1 MSTPPQSPRP
11 QSPRS
16 QKLLRSMTGSAW
28 AKVVGEGGGSAVVVE
43 LRSVNG
49 RGFALKARLPA
60 ELSSFER
67 GMEERIRARVHRGS
81 VSLTVTLERSSRDLA
96 GVLDSGRFAE
106 VAAELQRLASAC
118 GLSAPTVRDVLVVPG
133 VLASSG
139 EISRERG
146 ETVPAAVQRALDDA
160 LDRLIASREAEGA
173 ALYIAIESHL
183 LELESALATV
193 AARTPELGARYRDR
207 LLARVNEVL
216 NGSGVTRELS
226 PADVLQQVA
235 LYCDRVD
242 VREELDRLS
251 AHLARARV
259 LLAGS
264 EPPGRNLEFLTQEIL
279 REVNTIGS
287 KSPDAEIAHE
297 IVAMKSIVDRLKEQV
312 ANLE

>member
-1 MSTPPQSPRP
+1 
-11 QSPRS
+11 
-16 QKLLRSMTGSAW
+16 MTGSAW
-28 AKVVGEGGGSAVVVE
+28 AKMVGEGGGSAVVVE

-49 RGFALKARLPA
+49 RGFALKARVPS
-60 ELSSFER
+60 ELSAFER
-67 GMEERIRARVHRGS
+67 SMEERIRARIHRGS
-81 VSLTVTLERSSRDLA
+81 VSLTLTVERSARDLA
-96 GVLDSGRFAE
+96 SDLDSARFAE
-106 VAAELQRLASAC
+106 AAAELQRLASTC
-118 GLSAPTVRDVLVVPG
+118 GLPAPTVRDVLIVPG
-133 VLASSG
+133 VLAASG
-139 EISRERG
+139 EVPRERG
-146 ETVPAAVQRALDDA
+146 ESLPRVVEVALDEA

-173 ALYIAIESHL
+173 ALRVAIESHL
-183 LELESALATV
+183 VELASALATV
-193 AARTPELGARYRDR
+193 AARAPELGVRYRDR

-216 NGSGVTRELS
+216 SGSGQARELA

-251 AHLARARV
+251 AHLARARA